1 MKNIVINMNSSYYNY
16 SLVMLKSL
24 FDNNQQSQFCVY
36 LIYSNVTCDEIE
48 RLKRFTADNNSQLV
62 ALKVNQDIFLDF
74 PRQERWTVETYYRL
88 LIADLLPN
96 NVKKV
101 LYLDIDII
109 VNNNIDELFEM
120 NIDNYYMAVC
130 EERSGNIDIEKINYR
145 WKREVGTKYFNAG
158 VMLMNL
164 EKMRQDVTFASY
176 VEAVKQ
182 LECDLPYM
190 DQDLMNYLLGENV
203 KYIEADKYNNVIQPD
218 SVMPYYDSVIYH
230 YGTVYKPWKEV
241 KDTAY
246 YRIWWKYAEKILQTN
261 IKNIKEKKNV

>member
-1 MKNIVINMNSSYYNY
+1 MHEDKIKNIVINMNSNYFNY

-24 FDNNQQSQFCVY
+24 FDNNQQRQFCIY
-36 LIYSNVTCDEIE
+36 LIYSNVTYEEIE
-48 RLKRFTADNNSQLV
+48 NLKRFVAENNSQLV
-62 ALKVNQDIFLDF
+62 ALKVSQDIFRNF

-88 LIADLLPN
+88 LIADLLPI

-109 VNNNIDELFEM
+109 VNNRVDELYET

-130 EERSGNIDIEKINYR
+130 EEKSGAVDIEKINYR
-145 WKREVGTKYFNAG
+145 WKREVKTKYFNAG

-164 EKMRQDVTFASY
+164 EKIRQDITFASY

-182 LECDLPYM
+182 LEYDLPYM

-203 KYIEADKYNNVIQPD
+203 KYIEADKYNNVILPN
-218 SVMPYYDSVIYH
+218 SVMPHCDSVIYH
-230 YGTVYKPWKEV
+230 YGTEYKPWKEV

-246 YRIWWKYAEKILQTN
+246 YRMWWEYAEKTRKFSKLT
-261 IKNIKEKKNV
+261 